1 MAELIHTFT
10 SGKMNKDLDERLVPN
25 GEYRDALNLELAS
38 SDSSQVGTFQ
48 NIKGN
53 LELRNKT
60 RNLKTNAYIQW
71 SNADYIT
78 ALTNPVCVGAKAD
91 ENSNDVYWFIA
102 SASTSVIAYYNSKTK
117 LTKPLLVDTQG
128 VLNFSENYLITGINV
143 IEGILIWTDNQTEPK
158 KIFIEDWT
166 NSTPNFVTHSQIY
179 GRNFIEDD
187 ITVIKKYP
195 LQPPVVNAY
204 SNRVEDPATGLPGA
218 NIDTQTFDSFYQTV
232 GGNIVP
238 LPAGSELFLEW
249 TSTIPPVYNYGDIL
263 LLTNADN
270 DALDIDAVI
279 RVEVT
284 GLAQGGPQLGAYVKV
299 LSVGVSPDGVT
310 ASDMTYD
317 VTLEQKPPFFEMKF
331 ARFGYRYKYKNNE
344 ISAFSPFS
352 NAVFIPGNFDY
363 SPSQG
368 YNLGMTNNVRQ
379 LGISDFVPNVSEYPD
394 VIAVDILYK
403 ATNNQ
408 NVYVVDTFTNEDPEW
423 DLNTFSIETEIIT
436 SVVNTNQILRP
447 FDNVPRKAKAQEI
460 TANRLLF
467 GNYTQNFNLLN
478 NDGSL
483 FQNNIQGFSVSVPV
497 GLPTVEDSSPVNI
510 EGKIVAPSVKSIRTY
525 QIGVAYMD
533 NYGRTTPVFTSK
545 EASIIVPKTQAP
557 SSTKLNVTLTGN
569 NNNATLIPYYEQ
581 GKQFPYFKYYV
592 KETSREYYNLAL
604 DRFYDAE
611 DGNLWLSFPSA
622 ERNKVDEETFLI
634 LKKEHDSSEPVVEQA
649 RYKIIAIEN
658 EAPTYLKETKIS
670 LGAMATDFTP
680 QAFPIEGASKLEV
693 EEEAFDAQFGAET
706 RTESSLLFR
715 VKSGGTA
722 SNYYKIGSFA
732 LNNVNSPNRVVV
744 NSSEAFGPDMNFTSN
759 IPYGPGFA
767 NEDLQLE
774 IVRVE
779 SINKAEFTGRFFV
792 KVFQDDLLRRKIAQA
807 SSTAVTS
814 YRRKALGY
822 LYNFHRAAAF
832 SGGSGNQHDG
842 FWKNEWRNSDGLGDA
857 QGNKQRLF
865 IDGIKTG
872 CSIPRGQGVY
882 TEDGARKIDISWTG
896 GFGIC
901 ESGPNDGIR
910 NSNPDLFNQLNSS
923 SSLFRFIDAG
933 NGIKDPISDRIYE
946 VYNSTG
952 PLTPG
957 SNKLGTT
964 YRCNCDSGSNR
975 GENSANQ
982 MAQWTLTFREAGT
995 TNGQLEW
1002 NPENYVDNW
1011 QFSEDPA
1018 DFANSYV
1025 GIEFLE
1031 VNEDDGSFSTANP
1044 AIFETEPKEAA
1055 ELDIYWEV
1063 PKVYKTSDYSGST
1076 ITHSLDFFNCY
1087 SFGNGVESDR
1097 IRDDFNQPVIENG
1110 VKASA
1115 TLDEPYNEEIRSS
1128 GVIFSQIFNSIS
1140 GVNNL
1145 NQFIQAESITKDLNP
1160 EYGSIQ
1166 KFHTRDT
1173 DLITL
1178 CENKSMKILAKKD
1191 ILFNADGSTNLTSN
1205 AAVLGQ
1211 TVPFQGEFGIATHPE
1226 SFAEFGFRM
1235 YYTDAT
1241 RGAVLRL
1248 SGDGLT
1254 DLSDYGM
1261 HSFFSDN
1268 LPINNKILGTWD
1280 PNKRNYNVTL
1290 NSLTPYWQQT
1300 LGVGEF
1306 DRLNKH
1312 PLCDQFVNS
1321 LPTTTTTVSYK
1332 EAINGFT
1339 SRKVYTPEAG
1349 AYLDNAYYTFKNGR
1363 IWEHGTN
1370 EKRNTFYNIGPDTP
1384 SLTQKSGNPYYES
1397 SFNTIF
1403 NENPAVI
1410 KGYKT
1415 LNYSGTK
1422 SKEYVYEVDATGKK
1436 YSFAQIQA
1444 QGLIPTS
1451 VSETKGWY
1459 VNSIVTDLQEGQVKD
1474 FLDKEG
1480 KYFNY
1485 IKGMP
1490 TFFTTNCD
1498 TNVDSSE
1505 FNVQGIGRATKI
1517 EAPGIS
1523 QYNVINSV
1531 DPDCSTSISPPVI
1544 YNQSFEVEEDAAGT
1558 FNIVQSNTCTSA
1570 ITFQLGTDS
1579 TTSGI
1584 LDDSTL
1590 PSSGGFTFTPD
1601 ADYNGSAGSFTVRAC
1616 CGDVCGN
1623 YAVMSIVV
1631 TPTPDSPYFSS
1642 DVPAGLNNLVEGD
1655 TWAYPNITLLDNDHL
1670 SSQLVI
1676 NSVVGMPSWMNQPV
1690 QITGSDQWEIPTS
1703 TVSGGAS
1710 NINFTMIVEDPDGN
1724 QGEQQVTGTVVDL
1737 PVPDTTRV
1745 FITTWRRTQYGV
1757 ITNIEP
1763 ESSAQDA
1770 KCLIDDF
1777 YEIQNQEYNLVSNG
1791 YGNSPVSFKFFG
1803 DGVDFLDGT
1812 GVVGTQMYDTST
1824 NAPITS
1830 GGAYLFASGAAEL
1843 NPQIGETGLDPT
1855 NPDTAP
1861 ASFFMMVLNSSG
1873 IVEEYVQ
1880 YNELVVC
1887 SDPCPMWPIDT
1898 GIGDG
1903 LAVQEGYTSTG
1914 YSVNF
1919 SQYANYTSAF
1929 CEAYNTMLAWEA
1941 DSRPP
1946 CVNNQ
1951 QPPCKEKGQ
1960 MTTRLYWYQ
1969 NTNVGGC
1976 DPNTVPN
1983 DITLNT
1989 ILFERGLFNPD
2000 INDYNYY
2007 PAVNRRFILGLLP
2020 YESQFWIDLG
2030 VGYGFGNYYLVETDS
2045 TGLCTTYERLD
2056 ETGWNNTQC
2065 L

>member
-38 SDSSQVGTFQ
+38 SDTSQVGTFQ

-53 LELRNKT
+53 LELRNKMY
-60 RNLKTNAYIQW
+60 NPKTKAYTQWLNAE
-71 SNADYIT
+71 YIT
-78 ALTNPVCVGAKAD
+78 ALSNPVCVGAKAD

-102 SASTSVIAYYNSKTK
+102 SANTSVIACYNSKTK
-117 LTKPLLVDTQG
+117 LTRPLLVDTQG
-128 VLNFSENYLITGINV
+128 VLNFSENYLITGINI

-158 KIFIEDWT
+158 KIFIKDWK

-195 LQPPVVNAY
+195 LQPPVTEAY
-204 SNRVEDPATGLPGA
+204 STMRANPDGSPGA
-218 NIDTQTFDSFYQTV
+218 NVDTITNASFYEEIEPGVIT
-232 GGNIVP
+232 P
-238 LPAGSELFLEW
+238 LQPGTENVILSWIGA
-249 TSTIPPVYNYGDIL
+249 IPPVYDYGDIL
-263 LLTNADN
+263 LLTSNDN
-270 DALDIDAVI
+270 DPLDPDTVI
-279 RVEVT
+279 RVQVT
-284 GLAQGGPQLGAYVKV
+284 GLVPGGVQTAAAVTI
-299 LSVGVSPDGVT
+299 LSVGENPGGATT
-310 ASDMTYD
+310 ALINYN
-317 VTLEQKPPFFEMKF
+317 VTLEQDPPFFEMKF

-352 NAVFIPGNFDY
+352 NPVFIPGEFDY
-363 SPSQG
+363 APDQG

-379 LGISDFVPNVSEYPD
+379 LTISDFVPSPTDYPD

-408 NVYVVDTFTNEDPEW
+408 NVYVVDTFTDEDPEW
-423 DLNTFSIETEIIT
+423 TAGEERNAGTSEAYFVGAFNIETEIIT

-447 FDNVPRKAKAQEI
+447 FDNVPRKALAQEI

-478 NDGSL
+478 NDGTI
-483 FQNNIQGFSVSVPV
+483 FQNNISVSAIHSRVSTDTAEYPLAV
-497 GLPTVEDSSPVNI
+497 SIDGNQ
-510 EGKIVAPSVKSIRTY
+510 VAESVKSIRTY
-525 QIGVAYMD
+525 QVGVAYMD

-545 EASIIVPKTQAP
+545 SASINILKEEAP
-557 SSTKLNVTLTGN
+557 SSSKLQVTLASNDN
-569 NNNATLIPYYEQ
+569 NDTLVPYYEQ
-581 GKQFPYFKYYV
+581 NKQFPYFKYYV

-622 ERNKVDEETFLI
+622 ERNKVDEDTFLI
-634 LKKEHDSSEPVVEQA
+634 LKKEHDNSAAVTQNA
-649 RYKIIAIEN
+649 RYKVIAIEN
-658 EAPTYLKETKIS
+658 EAPTYLKETKLS
-670 LGAMATDFTP
+670 MGAMGTPFT
-680 QAFPIEGASKLEV
+680 AVGFPIEGTNVATVDKTLFE
-693 EEEAFDAQFGAET
+693 AQFGADAAST
-706 RTESSLLFR
+706 SGLLMR
-715 VKSGGTA
+715 VKGGASVSAYYKISTFGVSGGTVTITTA
-722 SNYYKIGSFA
+722 E
-732 LNNVNSPNRVVV
+732 P
-744 NSSEAFGPDMNFTSN
+744 FGPDMNFTSTE
-759 IPYGPGFA
+759 PYGFPNAVVG
-767 NEDLQLE
+767 LQLE
-774 IVRVE
+774 LFRVE
-779 SINKAEFTGRFFV
+779 SLNKPEFTGRFFV
-792 KVFQDDLLRRKIAQA
+792 KVYKDDILQDKIASA
-807 SSTAVTS
+807 GADANVT
-814 YRRKALGY
+814 YIRKALGY
-822 LYNFHRAAAF
+822 LYNCEFNYDSEAF
-832 SGGSGNQHDG
+832 WTEGGRWGGGASQ
-842 FWKNEWRNSDGLGDA
+842 DA
-857 QGNKQRLF
+857 QNSRVRLF
-865 IDGIKTG
+865 IDRIICAGLSTRGTGITNNVGPGGTIQISSATG
-872 CSIPRGQGVY
+872 YGKYSSNTGINGDDAFANRPMLAQLD
-882 TEDGARKIDISWTG
+882 TAGA
-896 GFGIC
+896 
-901 ESGPNDGIR
+901 
-910 NSNPDLFNQLNSS
+910 
-923 SSLFRFIDAG
+923 LFRFIDAG
-933 NGIKDPISDRIYE
+933 NGISDPTGQVYQVTVTSKEMRYTYTNDSWNDRDAA
-946 VYNSTG
+946 T
-952 PLTPG
+952 
-957 SNKLGTT
+957 
-964 YRCNCDSGSNR
+964 
-975 GENSANQ
+975 NQ
-982 MAQWTLTFREAGT
+982 ITRWTLKFNALGSYQ
-995 TNGQLEW
+995 GIQW
-1002 NPENYVDNW
+1002 NPQEVLPLWAQSQNVT
-1011 QFSEDPA
+1011 QR
-1018 DFANSYV
+1018 YV
-1025 GIEFLE
+1025 GIEFIDPL
-1031 VNEDDGSFSTANP
+1031 DTQGSFTTNNP

-1055 ELDIYWEV
+1055 ELDIYWEI
-1063 PKVYKTSDYSGST
+1063 PKVYELSSAGA
-1076 ITHSLDFFNCY
+1076 THTLDFFNCY

-1097 IRDDFNQPVIENG
+1097 IRDDFNQPTIENG

-1178 CENKSMKILAKKD
+1178 CENKSLKILAKKD

-1300 LGVGEF
+1300 LGAGEF

-1339 SRKVYTPEAG
+1339 SRKVYIPEAG
-1349 AYLDNAYYTFKNGR
+1349 AYLDNAYYTFKSGR

-1384 SLTQKSGNPYYES
+1384 SSTQKSGNPYYES

-1422 SKEYVYEVDATGKK
+1422 SREYVYKVGASLQE
-1436 YSFAQIQA
+1436 YSLAQIQA
-1444 QGLIPTS
+1444 QRLIPTS
-1451 VSETKGWY
+1451 SGRTKGWY
-1459 VNSIVTDLQEGQVKD
+1459 VNSIVTDLQEGEIKEFVK
-1474 FLDKEG
+1474 KEG

-1505 FNVQGIGRATKI
+1505 FNVQGIGRATVVT
-1517 EAPGIS
+1517 APEIS
-1523 QYNVINSV
+1523 QYSV
-1531 DPDCSTSISPPVI
+1531 TNEIDPDCSIATLPPVL
-1544 YNQSFEVEEDAAGT
+1544 YNQNFEVEEDAVGT

-1570 ITFQLGTDS
+1570 ITFQVGTNS

-1584 LDDSTL
+1584 LGTPTL
-1590 PSSGGFTFTPD
+1590 PSSGSFTFTPD

-1616 CGDVCGN
+1616 CGDVCSN
-1623 YAVMSIVV
+1623 YAVMSIIV

-1642 DVPAGLNNLVEGD
+1642 DVPAGLNGLAEGD

-1670 SSQLVI
+1670 SSELTI
-1676 NSVVGMPSWMNQPV
+1676 LTVVGMPSWMAQPV
-1690 QITGSDQWEIPTS
+1690 QIAGSDQWEIPTS

-1710 NINFTMIVEDPDGN
+1710 TINFTMVVEDPDGN
-1724 QGEQQVTGTVVDL
+1724 QGEQQVTGAVVDL

-1745 FITTWRRTQYGV
+1745 FITTWRRLSTGD

-1777 YEIQNQEYNLVSNG
+1777 YEIQNQEYNLISNG

-1803 DGVDFLDGT
+1803 NGVNFQNGT

-1830 GGAYLFASGAAEL
+1830 GGAYLFASGQGEL

-1855 NPDTAP
+1855 NSDIAP

-1873 IVEEYVQ
+1873 IVAEYVQ
-1880 YNELVVC
+1880 YNELAVC
-1887 SDPCPMWPIDT
+1887 SDPCLMWPIDT
-1898 GIGDG
+1898 GSDDG
-1903 LAVQEGYTSTG
+1903 LAVQEGYTSEG

-1919 SQYANYTSAF
+1919 SQYANYTTAF
-1929 CEAYNTMLAWEA
+1929 CQAYTTMLNWEA
-1941 DSRPP
+1941 DTRPP

-1976 DPNTVPN
+1976 DPNTDPN

-2000 INDYNYY
+2000 INYYNYH
-2007 PAVNRRFILGLLP
+2007 PVVNRRFILGLLP
-2020 YESQFWIDLG
+2020 YESQFWVDLG

-2045 TGLCTTYERLD
+2045 TGLCTRYEKLTD
-2056 ETGWNNTQC
+2056 TNWDYTAC
-2065 L
+2065 P

>member
-53 LELRNKT
+53 LELRNKMY
-60 RNLKTNAYIQW
+60 NPKTKAYNQW
-71 SNADYIT
+71 LDAEYIT
-78 ALTNPVCVGAKAD
+78 ALANPVCVGAMAD
-91 ENSNDVYWFIA
+91 ENSDNIYWFIA
-102 SASTSVIAYYNSKTK
+102 SDSVSVIAYYNINTK
-117 LTKPLLVDTQG
+117 LTRPLLVDTEG
-128 VLNFSENYLITGINV
+128 ILNFSEDYLITGINV

-158 KIFIEDWT
+158 KIFVEDWVG
-166 NSTPNFVTHSQIY
+166 STPNFVTHSQIY

-204 SNRVEDPATGLPGA
+204 SNRVIDPATGLPGA
-218 NIDTQTFDSFYQTV
+218 NIDTQTTASFYTTI
-232 GGNIVP
+232 GGSVEP
-238 LPAGSELFLEW
+238 LAPGTELILNW
-249 TSTIPPVYNYGDIL
+249 TSNTLPVYNYGDIL
-263 LLTNADN
+263 LLTDADN
-270 DALDIDAVI
+270 DPLDIDAVI
-279 RVEVT
+279 RVEVF
-284 GLAQGGPQLGAYVKV
+284 GLAPNGQSSAYVSV
-299 LSVGVSPDGVT
+299 LSVGVSPDGATT
-310 ASDMTYD
+310 AAIAYD

-368 YNLGMTNNVRQ
+368 YNLGMTNNIRQ
-379 LGISDFVPNVSEYPD
+379 LGISDFVPNSTDYPD
-394 VIAVDILYK
+394 VVAVDILYK

-423 DLNTFSIETEIIT
+423 EEDSFLIETEIIT

-483 FQNNIQGFSVSVPV
+483 FQNNIQANLKSVRV
-497 GLPTVEDSSPVNI
+497 GLPTVEDGNAVNI

-545 EASIIVPKTQAP
+545 AASIIVPKTQA
-557 SSTKLNVTLTGN
+557 SMSTKLEVELTSN
-569 NNNATLIPYYEQ
+569 SLNPTLIPYYEQ

-604 DRFYDAE
+604 DRYYDAE

-634 LKKEHDSSEPVVEQA
+634 LKKEHDGSEPVAEQA

-670 LGAMATDFTP
+670 LGAMATEFTQ

-693 EEEAFDAQFGAET
+693 EKDAFDAQFGVET
-706 RTESSLLFR
+706 RTESSLLLR
-715 VKSGGTA
+715 VKAGGAA

-732 LNNVNSPNRVVV
+732 LNNVNTPDRVVI
-744 NSSEAFGPDMNFTSN
+744 NSAEIFGPDMNFTSEP
-759 IPYGPGFA
+759 PYGF
-767 NEDLQLE
+767 NSKNNDLQLE

-807 SSTAVTS
+807 NSSATAT

-832 SGGSGNQHDG
+832 PGAQGNQHDS
-842 FWKNEWRNSDGLGDA
+842 FWKNEWRNSDGEGDA

-882 TEDGARKIDISWTG
+882 TENNENKINISWTG
-896 GFGIC
+896 GYGLC
-901 ESGPNDGIR
+901 ENGPADGIR
-910 NSNPDLFNQLNSS
+910 GANPDLYNQLNSS
-923 SSLFRFIDAG
+923 SSFFRFIDAG
-933 NGIKDPISDRIYE
+933 NGIKDDIPDRIYE
-946 VYNSTG
+946 VYRSEEV
-952 PLTPG
+952 
-957 SNKLGTT
+957 LGTT
-964 YRCNCDSGSNR
+964 YRCNCDNGSNR

-982 MAQWTLTFREAGT
+982 MAQWTLTFRQLGT
-995 TNGQLEW
+995 TNGGLEW

-1018 DFANSYV
+1018 DFNNSYV
-1025 GIEFLE
+1025 GIEFVE
-1031 VNEDDGSFSTANP
+1031 IDADDGSFSTANP

-1063 PKVYKTSDYSGST
+1063 PKVYKTSEYTGQK
-1076 ITHSLDFFNCY
+1076 HLLDFFNCY

-1128 GVIFSQIFNSIS
+1128 GIIFSQIFNSIS
-1140 GVNNL
+1140 GTNNL

-1191 ILFNADGSTNLTSN
+1191 ALFNADGSTNLTSN
-1205 AAVLGQ
+1205 AEVLGQ
-1211 TVPFQGEFGIATHPE
+1211 TITFQGEFGISTNPE

-1248 SGDGLT
+1248 SGDGIT

-1268 LPINNKILGTWD
+1268 LPINNKIIGSFD
-1280 PNKRNYNVTL
+1280 VAKRNYNVTL
-1290 NSLTPYWQQT
+1290 ESLTPYWQQT

-1312 PLCDQFVNS
+1312 PECDQFVNS
-1321 LPTTTTTVSYK
+1321 LPTTATTVSYK

-1339 SRKVYTPEAG
+1339 SRKSYIPEA
-1349 AYLDNAYYTFKNGR
+1349 ATYLDDAYYTFKEGR
-1363 IWEHGTN
+1363 IWKHGVN
-1370 EKRNTFYNIGPDTP
+1370 ENRNTFYSIGPCEP
-1384 SLTQKSGNPYYES
+1384 SGIGPVCSPYNES

-1403 NENPAVI
+1403 NENPVVV

-1422 SKEYVYEVDATGKK
+1422 SKEYIYEVDATGKK

-1444 QGLIPTS
+1444 QGLTPTS

-1474 FLDKEG
+1474 FLNKEG

-1490 TFFTTNCD
+1490 TFFNSNCN

-1505 FNVQGIGRATKI
+1505 FNIQGIGRATTITGPVRTEFDVTNKI
-1517 EAPGIS
+1517 
-1523 QYNVINSV
+1523 
-1531 DPDCSTSISPPVI
+1531 DPDCSVTPTPPALVKQTFQAI
-1544 YNQSFEVEEDAAGT
+1544 ENTLFSGT
-1558 FNIVQSNTCTSA
+1558 IQQSNTCA
-1570 ITFQLGTDS
+1570 
-1579 TTSGI
+1579 SGI
-1584 LDDSTL
+1584 YFTLESNLLENPDGLTLDLSTGNFTYQPSADYQGSCGAFIVKAWCGGL
-1590 PSSGGFTFTPD
+1590 SSNPSS
-1601 ADYNGSAGSFTVRAC
+1601 
-1616 CGDVCGN
+1616 
-1623 YAVMSIVV
+1623 MSI
-1631 TPTPDSPYFSS
+1631 
-1642 DVPAGLNNLVEGD
+1642 L
-1655 TWAYPNITLLDNDHL
+1655 
-1670 SSQLVI
+1670 
-1676 NSVVGMPSWMNQPV
+1676 
-1690 QITGSDQWEIPTS
+1690 IP
-1703 TVSGGAS
+1703 
-1710 NINFTMIVEDPDGN
+1710 FT
-1724 QGEQQVTGTVVDL
+1724 
-1737 PVPDTTRV
+1737 
-1745 FITTWRRTQYGV
+1745 
-1757 ITNIEP
+1757 
-1763 ESSAQDA
+1763 
-1770 KCLIDDF
+1770 
-1777 YEIQNQEYNLVSNG
+1777 
-1791 YGNSPVSFKFFG
+1791 
-1803 DGVDFLDGT
+1803 
-1812 GVVGTQMYDTST
+1812 
-1824 NAPITS
+1824 
-1830 GGAYLFASGAAEL
+1830 
-1843 NPQIGETGLDPT
+1843 
-1855 NPDTAP
+1855 
-1861 ASFFMMVLNSSG
+1861 
-1873 IVEEYVQ
+1873 
-1880 YNELVVC
+1880 
-1887 SDPCPMWPIDT
+1887 
-1898 GIGDG
+1898 
-1903 LAVQEGYTSTG
+1903 
-1914 YSVNF
+1914 
-1919 SQYANYTSAF
+1919 
-1929 CEAYNTMLAWEA
+1929 
-1941 DSRPP
+1941 
-1946 CVNNQ
+1946 
-1951 QPPCKEKGQ
+1951 
-1960 MTTRLYWYQ
+1960 
-1969 NTNVGGC
+1969 
-1976 DPNTVPN
+1976 
-1983 DITLNT
+1983 
-1989 ILFERGLFNPD
+1989 
-2000 INDYNYY
+2000 
-2007 PAVNRRFILGLLP
+2007 
-2020 YESQFWIDLG
+2020 
-2030 VGYGFGNYYLVETDS
+2030 
-2045 TGLCTTYERLD
+2045 
-2056 ETGWNNTQC
+2056 
-2065 L
+2065 

>member
-53 LELRNKT
+53 LELRNKMY
-60 RNLKTNAYIQW
+60 NPKTNAYNQW
-71 SNADYIT
+71 LEAEYIT
-78 ALTNPVCVGAKAD
+78 ALDNPTCVGVMAD
-91 ENSNDVYWFIA
+91 ENSDNIYWFIA
-102 SASTSVIAYYNSKTK
+102 SDSISVIAYYNIKTK
-117 LTKPLLVDTQG
+117 LTRPLLVDTQG
-128 VLNFSENYLITGINV
+128 ILNFSDNYLITGINV

-158 KIFIEDWT
+158 KIFVDDWK

-195 LQPPVVNAY
+195 LQPPVVDAY
-204 SNRVEDPATGLPGA
+204 SNDIIGPDGLPGA
-218 NIDTQTFDSFYQTV
+218 NIDTQTSASFYQTV
-232 GGNIVP
+232 GSEVVP
-238 LPAGSELFLEW
+238 LPAGSELILNW
-249 TSTIPPVYNYGDIL
+249 TSDILPVYNFGDIL
-263 LLTNADN
+263 LLTNAAN
-270 DALDIDAVI
+270 DPLDIDAVI
-279 RVEVT
+279 RVEVF
-284 GLAQGGPQLGAYVKV
+284 GLAPSGQASAYVRV
-299 LSVGVSPDGVT
+299 LSVGTSEEGTTT
-310 ASDMTYD
+310 ANITYD
-317 VTLEQKPPFFEMKF
+317 VTLEQNPPFFEMKF

-352 NAVFIPGNFDY
+352 NAVFIPGDFDY

-368 YNLGMTNNVRQ
+368 YNLGMTNNVRE
-379 LGISDFVPNVSEYPD
+379 LSISDFVPNSVDYPD

-408 NVYVVDTFTNEDPEW
+408 NVYVVDTFTDEDPEW
-423 DLNTFSIETEIIT
+423 GENTFSIKTEIIT

-483 FQNNIQGFSVSVPV
+483 FQNNIQGSSRSVVV
-497 GLPTVEDSSPVNI
+497 GLPTLQDGNAVNI

-525 QIGVAYMD
+525 QIGIAYMD

-545 EASIIVPKTQAP
+545 AASIIVPKTQAP
-557 SSTKLNVTLTGN
+557 MSTKLEVELTGN
-569 NNNATLIPYYEQ
+569 SLNPTLIPYYEQ

-604 DRFYDAE
+604 DRYYDAE

-670 LGAMATDFTP
+670 LGAMATEFTQ

-693 EEEAFDAQFGAET
+693 EKDAFDAQFGVET
-706 RTESSLLFR
+706 RTQSSLLLR
-715 VKSGGTA
+715 VKAGGTA

-732 LNNVNSPNRVVV
+732 INNVNTPERVVI
-744 NSSEAFGPDMNFTSN
+744 NSAEIFGPDMNFTSEP
-759 IPYGPGFA
+759 PYGF
-767 NEDLQLE
+767 NSKNNDLQLE

-807 SSTAVTS
+807 NSSATAT

-822 LYNFHRAAAF
+822 LYNFHREAAF
-832 SGGSGNQHDG
+832 PGDTGNQHDS
-842 FWKNEWRNSDGLGDA
+842 FWKDQWRNGDGLGDA

-872 CSIPRGQGVY
+872 CSVPRGQGVY
-882 TEDGARKIDISWTG
+882 TENNENKINITWTG
-896 GFGIC
+896 GYGQC
-901 ESGPNDGIR
+901 QNGPDQGIR
-910 NSNPDLFNQLNSS
+910 ATNPDLFNQLNSS
-923 SSLFRFIDAG
+923 SSFFRFIDAG
-933 NGIKDPISDRIYE
+933 NGIEDPINDRVYE
-946 VYNSTG
+946 VYRSDEV
-952 PLTPG
+952 
-957 SNKLGTT
+957 LGTT
-964 YRCNCDSGSNR
+964 YRCNCDNGSDR

-982 MAQWTLTFREAGT
+982 IAQWTLSFREAGT
-995 TNGQLEW
+995 TNGGLQW
-1002 NPENYVDNW
+1002 NPLNYVDNW

-1018 DFANSYV
+1018 DFNNSYV
-1025 GIEFLE
+1025 GIEFVE
-1031 VNEDDGSFSTANP
+1031 VDEDDESFSTANP

-1063 PKVYKTSDYSGST
+1063 PKVYKTSEYNGEK
-1076 ITHSLDFFNCY
+1076 HLLDFFNCY

-1128 GVIFSQIFNSIS
+1128 GIIFSQIFNSIS
-1140 GVNNL
+1140 GTNNL

-1191 ILFNADGSTNLTSN
+1191 ALFNADGSTNLTSN
-1205 AAVLGQ
+1205 AEVLGQ
-1211 TVPFQGEFGIATHPE
+1211 TITFQGEFGIATNPE

-1248 SGDGLT
+1248 SGDGIT

-1268 LPINNKILGTWD
+1268 LPINNKIIGSFD
-1280 PNKRNYNVTL
+1280 VAKRNYNVTL
-1290 NSLTPYWQQT
+1290 ESLTPYWQQT

-1306 DRLNKH
+1306 DRLSKH
-1312 PLCDQFVNS
+1312 PGCDQFVNS
-1321 LPTTTTTVSYK
+1321 LPTTSTTVSYK
-1332 EAINGFT
+1332 EEINGFT
-1339 SRKVYTPEAG
+1339 SRKSYIPEA
-1349 AYLDNAYYTFKNGR
+1349 ATYLDDAYYTFKNGL
-1363 IWEHGTN
+1363 IWEHGVN
-1370 EKRNTFYNIGPDTP
+1370 ENRNTFYGVGPGASELIG
-1384 SLTQKSGNPYYES
+1384 PYYES

-1403 NENPAVI
+1403 NENPAMV

-1422 SKEYVYEVDATGKK
+1422 SKEYIYEVDASGKR

-1444 QGLIPTS
+1444 QGLTPTS

-1459 VNSIVTDLQEGQVKD
+1459 VNSIVTDLQEGQVKE

-1490 TFFTTNCD
+1490 TFFNSSCN

-1505 FNVQGIGRATKI
+1505 FNIQGIGRATTI
-1517 EAPGIS
+1517 AGPARTEFD
-1523 QYNVINSV
+1523 VINEI
-1531 DPDCSTSISPPVI
+1531 DPDCSVTPTPPTLLKA
-1544 YNQSFEVEEDAAGT
+1544 NFQAVENTLLSAT
-1558 FNIVQSNTCTSA
+1558 IQQSNTCA
-1570 ITFQLGTDS
+1570 
-1579 TTSGI
+1579 SGI
-1584 LDDSTL
+1584 YFTLESNLLENPSGLTLDLATGDFTYMPSTDYQGSCGAFIVKAWCGGL
-1590 PSSGGFTFTPD
+1590 SSEP
-1601 ADYNGSAGSFTVRAC
+1601 AS
-1616 CGDVCGN
+1616 
-1623 YAVMSIVV
+1623 MSI
-1631 TPTPDSPYFSS
+1631 T
-1642 DVPAGLNNLVEGD
+1642 
-1655 TWAYPNITLLDNDHL
+1655 I
-1670 SSQLVI
+1670 
-1676 NSVVGMPSWMNQPV
+1676 
-1690 QITGSDQWEIPTS
+1690 
-1703 TVSGGAS
+1703 
-1710 NINFTMIVEDPDGN
+1710 
-1724 QGEQQVTGTVVDL
+1724 
-1737 PVPDTTRV
+1737 
-1745 FITTWRRTQYGV
+1745 
-1757 ITNIEP
+1757 
-1763 ESSAQDA
+1763 
-1770 KCLIDDF
+1770 
-1777 YEIQNQEYNLVSNG
+1777 
-1791 YGNSPVSFKFFG
+1791 
-1803 DGVDFLDGT
+1803 
-1812 GVVGTQMYDTST
+1812 
-1824 NAPITS
+1824 PIT
-1830 GGAYLFASGAAEL
+1830 
-1843 NPQIGETGLDPT
+1843 
-1855 NPDTAP
+1855 
-1861 ASFFMMVLNSSG
+1861 
-1873 IVEEYVQ
+1873 
-1880 YNELVVC
+1880 
-1887 SDPCPMWPIDT
+1887 
-1898 GIGDG
+1898 
-1903 LAVQEGYTSTG
+1903 
-1914 YSVNF
+1914 
-1919 SQYANYTSAF
+1919 
-1929 CEAYNTMLAWEA
+1929 
-1941 DSRPP
+1941 
-1946 CVNNQ
+1946 
-1951 QPPCKEKGQ
+1951 
-1960 MTTRLYWYQ
+1960 
-1969 NTNVGGC
+1969 
-1976 DPNTVPN
+1976 
-1983 DITLNT
+1983 
-1989 ILFERGLFNPD
+1989 
-2000 INDYNYY
+2000 
-2007 PAVNRRFILGLLP
+2007 
-2020 YESQFWIDLG
+2020 
-2030 VGYGFGNYYLVETDS
+2030 
-2045 TGLCTTYERLD
+2045 
-2056 ETGWNNTQC
+2056 
-2065 L
+2065 

>member
-53 LELRNKT
+53 LELRNKMY
-60 RNLKTNAYIQW
+60 NPKTNAYNQW
-71 SNADYIT
+71 LEAEYIT
-78 ALTNPVCVGAKAD
+78 ALDNPTCVGVMAD
-91 ENSNDVYWFIA
+91 ENSDNIYWFIA
-102 SASTSVIAYYNSKTK
+102 SDSISVIAYYNIKTK

-128 VLNFSENYLITGINV
+128 ILNFSDNYLITGINV

-158 KIFIEDWT
+158 KIFVDDWT

-195 LQPPVVNAY
+195 LQPPVIAAY
-204 SNRVEDPATGLPGA
+204 SNKVIDPATGLPGA
-218 NIDTQTFDSFYQTV
+218 NIDTQTSASFYQTV
-232 GGNIVP
+232 GLDVAP
-238 LPAGSELFLEW
+238 LPAGSELILNW
-249 TSTIPPVYNYGDIL
+249 TSDTLPVYNFGDIL

-270 DALDIDAVI
+270 DPLDIDAVI
-279 RVEVT
+279 RVEVY
-284 GLAQGGPQLGAYVKV
+284 GLAAGGAQNAAAVRV
-299 LSVGVSPDGVT
+299 LSVGVSEEGVT
-310 ASDMTYD
+310 TANITYD
-317 VTLEQKPPFFEMKF
+317 VTLEQNPPFFEMKF

-352 NAVFIPGNFDY
+352 NAVFIPGDFDY

-368 YNLGMTNNVRQ
+368 YNLGMTNNIRQ
-379 LGISDFVPNVSEYPD
+379 LSISDFVPNSVDYPD

-408 NVYVVDTFTNEDPEW
+408 NVYVVDTFTDEDPEW
-423 DLNTFSIETEIIT
+423 AENAFSIETEIIT

-483 FQNNIQGFSVSVPV
+483 FQNNIQGSSRSVVV
-497 GLPTVEDSSPVNI
+497 GLTTPEDGNAVNI

-525 QIGVAYMD
+525 QIGIAYMD

-545 EASIIVPKTQAP
+545 AASIIVPKTQAP
-557 SSTKLNVTLTGN
+557 MSTKLEVELTGN
-569 NNNATLIPYYEQ
+569 GFNPTLIPYYEQ

-604 DRFYDAE
+604 DRYYDAE

-670 LGAMATDFTP
+670 LGAMATQFTQ

-693 EEEAFDAQFGAET
+693 EEEAFDAQFGVET
-706 RTESSLLFR
+706 RTESSLLLR
-715 VKSGGTA
+715 VKAGGTA
-722 SNYYKIGSFA
+722 SNYYKISSFA
-732 LNNVNSPNRVVV
+732 INNLNSPNRVVI
-744 NSSEAFGPDMNFTSN
+744 NSAEIFGPDMNFTSEP
-759 IPYGPGFA
+759 PYGF
-767 NEDLQLE
+767 NSRNNDLQLE

-807 SSTAVTS
+807 SSTATSS
-814 YRRKALGY
+814 YRRKALGF
-822 LYNFHRAAAF
+822 LYNFQ
-832 SGGSGNQHDG
+832 GGTYNSMS
-842 FWKNEWRNSDGLGDA
+842 FWKNSWRDSGTGDA
-857 QGNKQRLF
+857 QGARQRLF
-865 IDGIKTG
+865 IDGIRTG
-872 CSIPRGQGVY
+872 CSIPQGQGIY
-882 TEDGARKIDISWTG
+882 AENQQNKIDISFSG
-896 GFGIC
+896 GYGLC
-901 ESGPNDGIR
+901 ESGADNGIR
-910 NSNPDLFNQLNSS
+910 FSNPDLFNQLNSS

-933 NGIKDPISDRIYE
+933 NGIGDPIDDRIYE

-957 SNKLGTT
+957 QNKLGTT
-964 YRCNCDSGSNR
+964 YDCSGCQ
-975 GENSANQ
+975 GAAENQSNQ

-995 TNGQLEW
+995 ANGPFIW
-1002 NPENYVDNW
+1002 NPENYLTKW
-1011 QFSEDPA
+1011 QANDPNN
-1018 DFANSYV
+1018 FANSYV
-1025 GIEFLE
+1025 GIEFIE
-1031 VNEDDGSFSTANP
+1031 IDEDDGSFSTANP

-1063 PKVYKTSDYSGST
+1063 PKVYKTSEYNGEK
-1076 ITHSLDFFNCY
+1076 HLLDFFNCY

-1128 GVIFSQIFNSIS
+1128 GIIFSQIFNSIS
-1140 GVNNL
+1140 GTNNL

-1191 ILFNADGSTNLTSN
+1191 ALFNADGSTNLTSN
-1205 AAVLGQ
+1205 AQVLGQ
-1211 TVPFQGEFGIATHPE
+1211 TITFQGEFGIAKNPE

-1248 SGDGLT
+1248 SGDGIT

-1268 LPINNKILGTWD
+1268 LPINNKIIGSFD
-1280 PNKRNYNVTL
+1280 IAKRNYNVTL
-1290 NSLTPYWQQT
+1290 ESLTPYWQQT

-1312 PLCDQFVNS
+1312 PQCDQFVNS
-1321 LPTTTTTVSYK
+1321 LPTTSTTVSYK

-1339 SRKVYTPEAG
+1339 SRKSYIPEAA
-1349 AYLDNAYYTFKNGR
+1349 AYLDDAYYTFKNGL
-1363 IWEHGTN
+1363 IWKHGVN
-1370 EKRNTFYNIGPDTP
+1370 ENRNTFYNIGPCDP
-1384 SLTQKSGNPYYES
+1384 SGVGPVCSPYNES

-1403 NENPAVI
+1403 NENPAMV

-1422 SKEYVYEVDATGKK
+1422 SKEYIYEVDASGKR

-1444 QGLIPTS
+1444 QGLTPTS

-1459 VNSIVTDLQEGQVKD
+1459 VNSIVTDLQEGQVKE

-1490 TFFTTNCD
+1490 TFFNSSCN

-1505 FNVQGIGRATKI
+1505 FNIQGIGRATTITGPAKTEFDVTNEI
-1517 EAPGIS
+1517 
-1523 QYNVINSV
+1523 
-1531 DPDCSTSISPPVI
+1531 DPDCSVTPTPPVLVKQ
-1544 YNQSFEVEEDAAGT
+1544 NFQAVESTTFSGT
-1558 FNIVQSNTCTSA
+1558 IQQSNTCA
-1570 ITFQLGTDS
+1570 
-1579 TTSGI
+1579 SGI
-1584 LDDSTL
+1584 YFTL
-1590 PSSGGFTFTPD
+1590 E
-1601 ADYNGSAGSFTVRAC
+1601 
-1616 CGDVCGN
+1616 
-1623 YAVMSIVV
+1623 
-1631 TPTPDSPYFSS
+1631 
-1642 DVPAGLNNLVEGD
+1642 NNLLENPSGLTLDLATGD
-1655 TWAYPNITLLDNDHL
+1655 
-1670 SSQLVI
+1670 
-1676 NSVVGMPSWMNQPV
+1676 
-1690 QITGSDQWEIPTS
+1690 
-1703 TVSGGAS
+1703 
-1710 NINFTMIVEDPDGN
+1710 FT
-1724 QGEQQVTGTVVDL
+1724 
-1737 PVPDTTRV
+1737 
-1745 FITTWRRTQYGV
+1745 
-1757 ITNIEP
+1757 
-1763 ESSAQDA
+1763 
-1770 KCLIDDF
+1770 
-1777 YEIQNQEYNLVSNG
+1777 
-1791 YGNSPVSFKFFG
+1791 
-1803 DGVDFLDGT
+1803 
-1812 GVVGTQMYDTST
+1812 
-1824 NAPITS
+1824 
-1830 GGAYLFASGAAEL
+1830 
-1843 NPQIGETGLDPT
+1843 
-1855 NPDTAP
+1855 
-1861 ASFFMMVLNSSG
+1861 
-1873 IVEEYVQ
+1873 
-1880 YNELVVC
+1880 
-1887 SDPCPMWPIDT
+1887 
-1898 GIGDG
+1898 
-1903 LAVQEGYTSTG
+1903 YTPSTG
-1914 YSVNF
+1914 YQGNCGAFIVKAWCGGLS
-1919 SQYANYTSAF
+1919 SEPANMS
-1929 CEAYNTMLAWEA
+1929 
-1941 DSRPP
+1941 
-1946 CVNNQ
+1946 
-1951 QPPCKEKGQ
+1951 
-1960 MTTRLYWYQ
+1960 
-1969 NTNVGGC
+1969 
-1976 DPNTVPN
+1976 
-1983 DITLNT
+1983 ITIPIT
-1989 ILFERGLFNPD
+1989 
-2000 INDYNYY
+2000 
-2007 PAVNRRFILGLLP
+2007 
-2020 YESQFWIDLG
+2020 
-2030 VGYGFGNYYLVETDS
+2030 
-2045 TGLCTTYERLD
+2045 
-2056 ETGWNNTQC
+2056 
-2065 L
+2065 

>member
-53 LELRNKT
+53 LELRNKMY
-60 RNLKTNAYIQW
+60 NPKTEAYNQW
-71 SNADYIT
+71 LDAQYIT
-78 ALTNPVCVGAKAD
+78 ALDNPVCVGAMAD
-91 ENSNDVYWFIA
+91 ENSDNIYWFIA
-102 SASTSVIAYYNSKTK
+102 SDSVSVIAYYNINTK
-117 LTKPLLVDTQG
+117 LTRPLLVDTEG
-128 VLNFSENYLITGINV
+128 ILNFSEDYLITGINV

-158 KIFIEDWT
+158 KIFVDDWVG
-166 NSTPNFVTHSQIY
+166 STPDFVTHSQIY

-204 SNRVEDPATGLPGA
+204 SNRVIDPATELPGA
-218 NIDTQTFDSFYQTV
+218 NIDTQTTASFYTTI
-232 GGNIVP
+232 GGSVVP
-238 LPAGSELFLEW
+238 LAPGTELILNW
-249 TSTIPPVYNYGDIL
+249 TSNTLPVYSYGDIL
-263 LLTNADN
+263 LLTDAEN

-279 RVEVT
+279 RVEVF
-284 GLAQGGPQLGAYVKV
+284 GLAPNGQDSAYVSV

-310 ASDMTYD
+310 TNEIAYD

-368 YNLGMTNNVRQ
+368 YNLGMTNNIRQ
-379 LGISDFVPNVSEYPD
+379 LGISDFVPNSTDYPD
-394 VIAVDILYK
+394 VVAVDILYK

-423 DLNTFSIETEIIT
+423 EEDSFSIETEIIT

-483 FQNNIQGFSVSVPV
+483 FQNNIQANLKSVRV
-497 GLPTVEDSSPVNI
+497 GLPTADDANAVNI

-545 EASIIVPKTQAP
+545 AASIIVPKTQAP
-557 SSTKLNVTLTGN
+557 MSTKLEVELTGN
-569 NNNATLIPYYEQ
+569 SLNPTLIPYYEQ

-604 DRFYDAE
+604 DRYYDAE

-634 LKKEHDSSEPVVEQA
+634 LKKEHDNSDPVVEQA

-658 EAPTYLKETKIS
+658 EAPIYLKETKIS
-670 LGAMATDFTP
+670 LGAMATEFTP

-693 EEEAFDAQFGAET
+693 YKDAFEAQFGEET
-706 RTESSLLFR
+706 RTESSLMLR
-715 VKSGGTA
+715 VKSGGAA

-732 LNNVNSPNRVVV
+732 LNNVNTPQRVVI
-744 NSSEAFGPDMNFTSN
+744 NSSEAFGPDMNFTSVE
-759 IPYGPGFA
+759 PYGPGFA
-767 NEDLQLE
+767 NENLELE

-807 SSTAVTS
+807 DNSATAVYT
-814 YRRKALGY
+814 RKALGY
-822 LYNFHRAAAF
+822 LYNFERPGDVTGENF
-832 SGGSGNQHDG
+832 
-842 FWKNEWRNSDGLGDA
+842 WRNGWTDIDA
-857 QGNKQRLF
+857 QGADWRLF
-865 IDGIKTG
+865 IDRIKPFTTAF
-872 CSIPRGQGVY
+872 SPRKGQGVY
-882 TEDGARKIDISWTG
+882 IEDGDHKIDISWSG
-896 GFGIC
+896 GYGLC
-901 ESGPNDGIR
+901 ENGANNGIR
-910 NSNPDLFNQLNSS
+910 QANPDLFNQLESN
-923 SSLFRFIDAG
+923 SSLFKFIDAG
-933 NGIKDPISDRIYE
+933 NGIEDTNPSAIYE
-946 VYNSTG
+946 VFNSERQM
-952 PLTPG
+952 
-957 SNKLGTT
+957 GTT
-964 YRCNCDSGSNR
+964 WRNCSGGASE
-975 GENSANQ
+975 GENASNQ
-982 MAQWTLTFREAGT
+982 IARWTLSFRKVGT
-995 TNGQLEW
+995 TNDGFGW
-1002 NPENYVDNW
+1002 NPENEVANW
-1011 QFSEDPA
+1011 IENDPA
-1018 DFANSYV
+1018 DYANSYV
-1025 GIEFLE
+1025 GIEFLSP
-1031 VNEDDGSFSTANP
+1031 NEDDDSFSTANP

-1063 PKVYKTSDYSGST
+1063 PKVYKTSEYNGEK
-1076 ITHSLDFFNCY
+1076 HLLDFFNCY

-1128 GVIFSQIFNSIS
+1128 GIIFSQIFNSIA
-1140 GVNNL
+1140 GTNNL

-1191 ILFNADGSTNLTSN
+1191 ALFNADGSTNLTSN
-1205 AAVLGQ
+1205 AQVLGQ
-1211 TVPFQGEFGIATHPE
+1211 TITFQGEFGISTNPE

-1248 SGDGLT
+1248 SGDGIT

-1268 LPINNKILGTWD
+1268 LPINNKIIGSFD
-1280 PNKRNYNVTL
+1280 VAKRNYNVTL
-1290 NSLTPYWQQT
+1290 ESLTPYWQQT

-1312 PLCDQFVNS
+1312 PECDQFVNS

-1339 SRKVYTPEAG
+1339 SRKSYIPEA
-1349 AYLDNAYYTFKNGR
+1349 ATYLDDAYYTFKEGR
-1363 IWEHGTN
+1363 IWKHGVN
-1370 EKRNTFYNIGPDTP
+1370 ENRNTFYSIGPCDP
-1384 SLTQKSGNPYYES
+1384 SGIGPVCSPYNES

-1403 NENPAVI
+1403 NENPAVV

-1422 SKEYVYEVDATGKK
+1422 SKEYIYEVDATGKK

-1444 QGLIPTS
+1444 QGLTPIS

-1490 TFFTTNCD
+1490 TFFNSNCN

-1505 FNVQGIGRATKI
+1505 FNIQGIGRATTITGPVRTEFDVTNKI
-1517 EAPGIS
+1517 
-1523 QYNVINSV
+1523 
-1531 DPDCSTSISPPVI
+1531 DPDCSVTPTPPALVKQTFQAI
-1544 YNQSFEVEEDAAGT
+1544 ENTLFSGT
-1558 FNIVQSNTCTSA
+1558 IQQSNTCA
-1570 ITFQLGTDS
+1570 
-1579 TTSGI
+1579 SGI
-1584 LDDSTL
+1584 YFTLENNLLENPNGLTLDVSTGNFTYQPSADYQGNCGAFIVKAWCGGL
-1590 PSSGGFTFTPD
+1590 SSNPSS
-1601 ADYNGSAGSFTVRAC
+1601 
-1616 CGDVCGN
+1616 
-1623 YAVMSIVV
+1623 MSI
-1631 TPTPDSPYFSS
+1631 
-1642 DVPAGLNNLVEGD
+1642 L
-1655 TWAYPNITLLDNDHL
+1655 
-1670 SSQLVI
+1670 
-1676 NSVVGMPSWMNQPV
+1676 
-1690 QITGSDQWEIPTS
+1690 IP
-1703 TVSGGAS
+1703 
-1710 NINFTMIVEDPDGN
+1710 FT
-1724 QGEQQVTGTVVDL
+1724 
-1737 PVPDTTRV
+1737 
-1745 FITTWRRTQYGV
+1745 
-1757 ITNIEP
+1757 
-1763 ESSAQDA
+1763 
-1770 KCLIDDF
+1770 
-1777 YEIQNQEYNLVSNG
+1777 
-1791 YGNSPVSFKFFG
+1791 
-1803 DGVDFLDGT
+1803 
-1812 GVVGTQMYDTST
+1812 
-1824 NAPITS
+1824 
-1830 GGAYLFASGAAEL
+1830 
-1843 NPQIGETGLDPT
+1843 
-1855 NPDTAP
+1855 
-1861 ASFFMMVLNSSG
+1861 
-1873 IVEEYVQ
+1873 
-1880 YNELVVC
+1880 
-1887 SDPCPMWPIDT
+1887 
-1898 GIGDG
+1898 
-1903 LAVQEGYTSTG
+1903 
-1914 YSVNF
+1914 
-1919 SQYANYTSAF
+1919 
-1929 CEAYNTMLAWEA
+1929 
-1941 DSRPP
+1941 
-1946 CVNNQ
+1946 
-1951 QPPCKEKGQ
+1951 
-1960 MTTRLYWYQ
+1960 
-1969 NTNVGGC
+1969 
-1976 DPNTVPN
+1976 
-1983 DITLNT
+1983 
-1989 ILFERGLFNPD
+1989 
-2000 INDYNYY
+2000 
-2007 PAVNRRFILGLLP
+2007 
-2020 YESQFWIDLG
+2020 
-2030 VGYGFGNYYLVETDS
+2030 
-2045 TGLCTTYERLD
+2045 
-2056 ETGWNNTQC
+2056 
-2065 L
+2065 

>member
-38 SDSSQVGTFQ
+38 SDTSQVGTFQ

-53 LELRNKT
+53 LELRNKMY
-60 RNLKTNAYIQW
+60 NPKTNAYNQW
-71 SNADYIT
+71 SDVKYIT

-102 SASTSVIAYYNSKTK
+102 SANTSLIAYYNNKTK

-128 VLNFSENYLITGINV
+128 ILNFSENYLITGINV

-158 KIFIEDWT
+158 KIFIEDWK

-195 LQPPVVNAY
+195 LQPPVVSAY
-204 SNRVEDPATGLPGA
+204 SNRIIDPATGLPGA
-218 NIDTQTFDSFYQTV
+218 NIDTQTLASFYQTV
-232 GGNIVP
+232 GGSVQP
-238 LPAGSELFLEW
+238 LAAGSELILTW
-249 TSTIPPVYNYGDIL
+249 TSNTLPVYNFGDIL
-263 LLTNADN
+263 LLTSAVN

-279 RVEVT
+279 RVEVY
-284 GLAQGGPQLGAYVKV
+284 GLAPGGAQNAAAVRV
-299 LSVGVSPDGVT
+299 LSVGVSPEGVT
-310 ASDMTYD
+310 TAAITYD

-352 NAVFIPGNFDY
+352 NAVFIPSNFDY

-394 VIAVDILYK
+394 VVAVDILYK

-423 DLNTFSIETEIIT
+423 AENTFSIETEIIT

-467 GNYTQNFNLLN
+467 GNYTQNFNLKN

-483 FQNNIQGFSVSVPV
+483 FQNSIQGSLKSVAV
-497 GLPTVEDSSPVNI
+497 GLPTPEDGDAVNI

-533 NYGRTTPVFTSK
+533 HYGRTTPVFTSK
-545 EASIIVPKTQAP
+545 AASVIVPKTQA
-557 SSTKLNVTLTGN
+557 SMSTKLEVELTGN
-569 NNNATLIPYYEQ
+569 SLNPTLIPYYEQ

-604 DRFYDAE
+604 DRYYDAE

-634 LKKEHDSSEPVVEQA
+634 LKKEHDSSEPVAEQA

-670 LGAMATDFTP
+670 LGAMDTDFTP

-693 EEEAFDAQFGAET
+693 EKTEFDAQFGAET
-706 RTESSLLFR
+706 RTESSLMLR
-715 VKSGGTA
+715 VKAGAAA

-732 LNNVNSPNRVVV
+732 LNNVNSPERVVI
-744 NSSEAFGPDMNFTSN
+744 NSSEAFGPDMNFTS
-759 IPYGPGFA
+759 IPPYGPGFA
-767 NEDLQLE
+767 NADLQLE

-807 SSTAVTS
+807 DNSATAVYT
-814 YRRKALGY
+814 RKALGY
-822 LYNFHRAAAF
+822 LYNFERPGTTD
-832 SGGSGNQHDG
+832 SEN
-842 FWKNEWRNSDGLGDA
+842 FWKDDWRDVPDA
-857 QGNKQRLF
+857 QGESWRLF
-865 IDGIKTG
+865 IDRIKTFTTAF
-872 CSIPRGQGVY
+872 SPRKGQGVY
-882 TEDGARKIDISWTG
+882 IENGENKIDISWSG
-896 GFGIC
+896 GYGLC
-901 ESGPNDGIR
+901 ESNSNNGIR
-910 NSNPDLFNQLNSS
+910 AANPDLFDQLNSNT
-923 SSLFRFIDAG
+923 SLFKFINAG
-933 NGIKDPISDRIYE
+933 NGIEDTNPTAIYE
-946 VYNSTG
+946 VYS
-952 PLTPG
+952 
-957 SNKLGTT
+957 SERVLGTT
-964 YRCNCDSGSNR
+964 WRDCGGNGA
-975 GENSANQ
+975 GENNSNQ
-982 MAQWTLTFREAGT
+982 IARWTLSFRRAGASDD
-995 TNGQLEW
+995 GFGW
-1002 NPENYVDNW
+1002 NPQNEVANWVANDPTNYV
-1011 QFSEDPA
+1011 
-1018 DFANSYV
+1018 NSYV
-1025 GIEFLE
+1025 GIEF
-1031 VNEDDGSFSTANP
+1031 VAPNEDDGSFSTANP

-1063 PKVYKTSDYSGST
+1063 PKVYKTSEYNGEK
-1076 ITHSLDFFNCY
+1076 HLLDFFNCY

-1128 GVIFSQIFNSIS
+1128 GIIFSQIFNSIS

-1211 TVPFQGEFGIATHPE
+1211 TVPFQGEFGIATNPE

-1280 PNKRNYNVTL
+1280 PNKRNYNITL

-1300 LGVGEF
+1300 LGAGEF
-1306 DRLNKH
+1306 DRLNKD

-1339 SRKVYTPEAG
+1339 SRKVYIPEAG
-1349 AYLDNAYYTFKNGR
+1349 AYLDNAYYTFKGGR

-1370 EKRNTFYNIGPDTP
+1370 EKRNTFYNVGPDSIGTTP
-1384 SLTQKSGNPYYES
+1384 AYHYS
-1397 SFNTIF
+1397 SFTTIF
-1403 NENPAVI
+1403 NENPAVV

-1422 SKEYVYEVDATGKK
+1422 SREYIYRVGASLQEYSLAEV
-1436 YSFAQIQA
+1436 QA
-1444 QGLIPTS
+1444 QRLTPTS
-1451 VSETKGWY
+1451 SVRTKGWFAE
-1459 VNSIVTDLQEGQVKD
+1459 SIVTDLQEGKIKE
-1474 FLDKEG
+1474 FIEKEG

-1485 IKGMP
+1485 IKGLD
-1490 TFFTTNCD
+1490 TFFTTNCN

-1505 FNVQGIGRATKI
+1505 FNVQGIGRATVIAGPIQTEFQVTNKI
-1517 EAPGIS
+1517 
-1523 QYNVINSV
+1523 
-1531 DPDCSTSISPPVI
+1531 DPDCSTIPTAPVLI
-1544 YNQSFEVEEDAAGT
+1544 KQVFPGIENQTVSHT
-1558 FNIVQSNTCTSA
+1558 IQQSNTC
-1570 ITFQLGTDS
+1570 S
-1579 TTSGI
+1579 TGIYFTLENNLLENPSGLT
-1584 LDDSTL
+1584 LDLT
-1590 PSSGGFTFTPD
+1590 T
-1601 ADYNGSAGSFTVRAC
+1601 GSFTYTPTSGFQGN
-1616 CGDVCGN
+1616 CGAFVVKAWCGN
-1623 YAVMSIVV
+1623 
-1631 TPTPDSPYFSS
+1631 
-1642 DVPAGLNNLVEGD
+1642 
-1655 TWAYPNITLLDNDHL
+1655 L
-1670 SSQLVI
+1670 SS
-1676 NSVVGMPSWMNQPV
+1676 
-1690 QITGSDQWEIPTS
+1690 PT
-1703 TVSGGAS
+1703 A
-1710 NINFTMIVEDPDGN
+1710 TM
-1724 QGEQQVTGTVVDL
+1724 
-1737 PVPDTTRV
+1737 
-1745 FITTWRRTQYGV
+1745 
-1757 ITNIEP
+1757 
-1763 ESSAQDA
+1763 
-1770 KCLIDDF
+1770 
-1777 YEIQNQEYNLVSNG
+1777 
-1791 YGNSPVSFKFFG
+1791 
-1803 DGVDFLDGT
+1803 
-1812 GVVGTQMYDTST
+1812 
-1824 NAPITS
+1824 
-1830 GGAYLFASGAAEL
+1830 
-1843 NPQIGETGLDPT
+1843 
-1855 NPDTAP
+1855 
-1861 ASFFMMVLNSSG
+1861 G
-1873 IVEEYVQ
+1873 IVI
-1880 YNELVVC
+1880 
-1887 SDPCPMWPIDT
+1887 P
-1898 GIGDG
+1898 
-1903 LAVQEGYTSTG
+1903 YT
-1914 YSVNF
+1914 
-1919 SQYANYTSAF
+1919 
-1929 CEAYNTMLAWEA
+1929 
-1941 DSRPP
+1941 
-1946 CVNNQ
+1946 
-1951 QPPCKEKGQ
+1951 
-1960 MTTRLYWYQ
+1960 
-1969 NTNVGGC
+1969 
-1976 DPNTVPN
+1976 
-1983 DITLNT
+1983 
-1989 ILFERGLFNPD
+1989 
-2000 INDYNYY
+2000 
-2007 PAVNRRFILGLLP
+2007 
-2020 YESQFWIDLG
+2020 
-2030 VGYGFGNYYLVETDS
+2030 
-2045 TGLCTTYERLD
+2045 
-2056 ETGWNNTQC
+2056 
-2065 L
+2065 

>member
-38 SDSSQVGTFQ
+38 SDTSQVGTFQ

-60 RNLKTNAYIQW
+60 YNPKTNAYNQW
-71 SNADYIT
+71 LNADYIT
-78 ALTNPVCVGAKAD
+78 ALSNPVCVGAKAD

-102 SASTSVIAYYNSKTK
+102 SANTSVIAYYNSKTK
-117 LTKPLLVDTQG
+117 LTKPLIVDTQG
-128 VLNFSENYLITGINV
+128 ILNFSENYLITGINV

-158 KIFIEDWT
+158 KIFIEDWK

-179 GRNFIEDD
+179 SRNFIEDD

-195 LQPPVVNAY
+195 LQPPVTVAY
-204 SNRVEDPATGLPGA
+204 STRQANPDGSPGA
-218 NIDTQTFDSFYQTV
+218 NVDTQTLTSFVYQPP
-232 GGNIVP
+232 GS
-238 LPAGSELFLEW
+238 PAG
-249 TSTIPPVYNYGDIL
+249 TIAPMPPNYLGEFGSGVQLNWQSAEPPVYYIGNIL
-263 LLTNADN
+263 LLTNSEN
-270 DALDIDAVI
+270 DPLDVDAVV
-279 RVEVT
+279 RVEV
-284 GLAQGGPQLGAYVKV
+284 LGVGAGTALVEI
-299 LSVGVSPDGVT
+299 LSVGKGDEILT
-310 ASDMTYD
+310 TQEFLYD
-317 VTLEQKPPFFEMKF
+317 VTLEQDSPFFEMRF

-352 NAVFIPGNFDY
+352 NPVFIPGKFNY

-379 LGISDFVPNVSEYPD
+379 LTISDFVPSPIDYPD
-394 VIAVDILYK
+394 VVSVDILYK

-423 DLNTFSIETEIIT
+423 TAGEEKYPGTPEAYFVGAFNIETEIIT

-447 FDNVPRKAKAQEI
+447 FDNVPRKALAQEI

-478 NDGSL
+478 NDGSS
-483 FQNNIQGFSVSVPV
+483 FQTNITVGSTHRVISTEADEFGQPV
-497 GLPTVEDSSPVNI
+497 GINI
-510 EGKIVAPSVKSIRTY
+510 DGNQVANSVKSIRTY

-533 NYGRTTPVFTSK
+533 KYGRTTPVFTSK
-545 EASIIVPKTQAP
+545 EASYNLSKSEAA
-557 SSTKLNVTLTGN
+557 SANSLTVRLEGN
-569 NNNATLIPYYEQ
+569 DNNGTLIPYYEQ
-581 GKQFPYFKYYV
+581 NKQFPYFKYYV

-622 ERNKVDEETFLI
+622 ERNKVDEDTFLI
-634 LKKEHDSSEPVVEQA
+634 LKKGHDTFEPVVETA
-649 RYKIIAIEN
+649 RYKVIAIEN
-658 EAPTYLKETKIS
+658 EAPTYLKETRLSMGTMDAGGFDIA
-670 LGAMATDFTP
+670 G
-680 QAFPIEGASKLEV
+680 FPIENTNEV
-693 EEEAFDAQFGAET
+693 QVLTSVFNEQFGVEA
-706 RTESSLLFR
+706 RTLSGLLLR
-715 VKSGGTA
+715 VKVGTSV
-722 SNYYKIGSFA
+722 SNYYKISAFGIDGG
-732 LNNVNSPNRVVV
+732 NVKITTAEP
-744 NSSEAFGPDMNFTSN
+744 FGPDMNFTSTV
-759 IPYGPGFA
+759 PYGFA
-767 NEDLQLE
+767 NRVDGLQLE
-774 IVRVE
+774 LIKVE
-779 SINKAEFTGRFFV
+779 SQNKPEFTGRFFV
-792 KVFQDDLLRRKIAQA
+792 KVFQDDLIRREIAGA
-807 SSTAVTS
+807 NNVTQLN
-814 YRRKALGY
+814 YVRKALGELY
-822 LYNFHRAAAF
+822 EFEGEPGGTLYNSA
-832 SGGSGNQHDG
+832 G
-842 FWKNEWRNSDGLGDA
+842 FWKDGPGNFRWKQPDA
-857 QGNKQRLF
+857 QNAEQRLF
-865 IDGIKTG
+865 IDTIRTRGLSTTGKGLGTHGIMEVSYAGGLGNKRRTSG
-872 CSIPRGQGVY
+872 LY
-882 TEDGARKIDISWTG
+882 T
-896 GFGIC
+896 
-901 ESGPNDGIR
+901 R
-910 NSNPDLFNQLNSS
+910 NKPLYDQLMSDR
-923 SSLFRFIDAG
+923 SLFRFVDAG
-933 NGIKDPISDRIYE
+933 NGKKDPQGTVYE
-946 VYNSTG
+946 VYNSTANFSTCYNSSRR
-952 PLTPG
+952 LDNQITRFTLSFRVAG
-957 SNKLGTT
+957 SAWEGLQWDPRDEANGGIRTWAGA
-964 YRCNCDSGSNR
+964 D
-975 GENSANQ
+975 SAN
-982 MAQWTLTFREAGT
+982 AANYIGLEFVEEVTSDNSFT
-995 TNGQLEW
+995 TN
-1002 NPENYVDNW
+1002 
-1011 QFSEDPA
+1011 
-1018 DFANSYV
+1018 
-1025 GIEFLE
+1025 
-1031 VNEDDGSFSTANP
+1031 NP

-1063 PKVYKTSDYSGST
+1063 PKVYKTSEYTGQIHT
-1076 ITHSLDFFNCY
+1076 LDFFNCY

-1097 IRDDFNQPVIENG
+1097 IRDDFNQPTIENG

-1211 TVPFQGEFGIATHPE
+1211 TVPFQGEFGIAKNPE

-1280 PNKRNYNVTL
+1280 PNKRNYNITL

-1300 LGVGEF
+1300 LGAGEF
-1306 DRLNKH
+1306 DRLNKD

-1332 EAINGFT
+1332 EAVNGFT
-1339 SRKVYTPEAG
+1339 SRKVYIPEAG
-1349 AYLDNAYYTFKNGR
+1349 AYLDNAYYTFKSGR

-1384 SLTQKSGNPYYES
+1384 STTLKSGNPYYES

-1422 SKEYVYEVDATGKK
+1422 SKEYVYKVGTSLQE
-1436 YSFAQIQA
+1436 YSLAQIQA
-1444 QGLIPTS
+1444 QRLVPTS
-1451 VSETKGWY
+1451 SSRTKGWY
-1459 VNSIVTDLQEGQVKD
+1459 VNSILTDLQEGEIKEFVK
-1474 FLDKEG
+1474 KEG

-1523 QYNVINSV
+1523 RYNVINEV

-1544 YNQSFEVEEDAAGT
+1544 YNQNFEVVEDLAGT

-1579 TTSGI
+1579 TTSGV
-1584 LDDSTL
+1584 
-1590 PSSGGFTFTPD
+1590 FTFNTAGSFTFDPD
-1601 ADYNGSAGSFTVRAC
+1601 TDYNGSAGSFTVRAC
-1616 CGDVCGN
+1616 CGDVCSN
-1623 YAVMSIVV
+1623 YAVMSIIV
-1631 TPTPDSPYFSS
+1631 TPVPDNPYFSS
-1642 DVPAGLNNLVEGD
+1642 DVPALNSLVDGD
-1655 TWAYPNITLLDNDHL
+1655 TWSYPNITLLDNDHP
-1670 SSQLVI
+1670 SSQLFI
-1676 NSVVGMPSWMNQPV
+1676 NTVVGMPSWMAQPV
-1690 QITGSDQWEIPTS
+1690 QIAGSDQWEIPTS

-1710 NINFTMIVEDPDGN
+1710 TINFTMIVEDPDGN

-1745 FITTWRRTQYGV
+1745 FITTWRRTQYGA

-1777 YEIQNQEYNLVSNG
+1777 YEIQNQEYNLISNG

-1830 GGAYLFASGAAEL
+1830 GGAYLFASGAPEL
-1843 NPQIGETGLDPT
+1843 NPQMGETGLDPT
-1855 NPDTAP
+1855 NSDSAP
-1861 ASFFMMVLNSSG
+1861 ASFFMMVLDSSG
-1873 IVEEYVQ
+1873 IVVEYVQ
-1880 YNELVVC
+1880 YNQLAVC
-1887 SDPCPMWPIDT
+1887 SDPCLMWPIDT
-1898 GIGDG
+1898 GIGGDG
-1903 LAVQEGYTSTG
+1903 YRMEEGYTSEG
-1914 YSVNF
+1914 YSINL
-1919 SQYANYTSAF
+1919 SEYANYTTAF
-1929 CEAYNTMLAWEA
+1929 CQAYTTMLNWEA
-1941 DSRPP
+1941 NPNPP
-1946 CVNNQ
+1946 CTY
-1951 QPPCKEKGQ
+1951 PPIPNCKQRGT
-1960 MTTRLYWYQ
+1960 MSTRVFWYQ
-1969 NTNVGGC
+1969 NTC
-1976 DPNTVPN
+1976 DPNTSPFFP
-1983 DITLNT
+1983 TENT

-2000 INDYNYY
+2000 INYYNYH
-2007 PAVNRRFILGLLP
+2007 PLVNRRFILGPGLF
-2020 YESQFWIDLG
+2020 YSSDYWKDLG
-2030 VGYGFGNYYLVETDS
+2030 VGYGTGDHWLVETDS
-2045 TGLCTTYERLD
+2045 TGLCTRLEKLVTTNWD
-2056 ETGWNNTQC
+2056 YTAC
-2065 L
+2065 P

>member
-38 SDSSQVGTFQ
+38 SDTSQVGTFQ

-60 RNLKTNAYIQW
+60 YNPKKEAYNQW
-71 SNADYIT
+71 NDSSYIT
-78 ALTNPVCVGAKAD
+78 ALQSPVCVGAKAD

-102 SASTSVIAYYNSKTK
+102 SANTSVIAYYNSKTK

-128 VLNFSENYLITGINV
+128 ILNFSENYLITGINV

-158 KIFIEDWT
+158 KIFIDDWK
-166 NSTPNFVTHSQIY
+166 NSTPNFITHSQIY

-218 NIDTQTFDSFYQTV
+218 NIDTQTSASFYQTV
-232 GGNIVP
+232 GSNIVP
-238 LPAGSELFLEW
+238 LPPGSSLLLQWQSF
-249 TSTIPPVYNYGDIL
+249 IPPVYNYGDIL

-270 DALDIDAVI
+270 DALDIDAII

-284 GLAQGGPQLGAYVKV
+284 GLAAGGVQSAAYVKV

-310 ASDMTYD
+310 ASEMTYD

-352 NAVFIPGNFDY
+352 NPVFIPGNFDY

-379 LGISDFVPNVSEYPD
+379 LSISDFVPSPTDYPD

-408 NVYVVDTFTNEDPEW
+408 NVYVVDTFTNEDLEW
-423 DLNTFSIETEIIT
+423 GENTFSIETEIIT
-436 SVVNTNQILRP
+436 SVVSTNQILRP

-483 FQNNIQGFSVSVPV
+483 FQNNIQGFSESVVV
-497 GLPTVEDSSPVNI
+497 GLPTLQDPNAVNI
-510 EGKIVAPSVKSIRTY
+510 EGKTVAPSVKSIRTY
-525 QIGVAYMD
+525 QIGIAYMD

-569 NNNATLIPYYEQ
+569 DNNATLIPYYEQ

-670 LGAMATDFTP
+670 LGAMPTVFTP
-680 QAFPIEGASKLEV
+680 QAFPIEGASKLEIN
-693 EEEAFDAQFGAET
+693 EADFNAQFGVET
-706 RTESSLLFR
+706 RSQSSLLLK

-732 LNNVNSPNRVVV
+732 LRDDPSDGPQVVV
-744 NSSEAFGPDMNFTSN
+744 NSAETFGPDMNFTSEP
-759 IPYGPGFA
+759 PYGF
-767 NEDLQLE
+767 NTKNNDLQLE
-774 IVRVE
+774 IARVE

-792 KVFQDDLLRRKIAQA
+792 KVFQDDLLRRKIARA
-807 SSTAVTS
+807 SSTATTS

-822 LYNFHRAAAF
+822 LYNFHREARF
-832 SGGSGNQHDG
+832 SGGEYNQHDG
-842 FWKNEWRNSDGLGDA
+842 FWKNDWRNSGGLGDA

-872 CSIPRGQGVY
+872 CSIPRGRGVY
-882 TEDGARKIDISWTG
+882 TEDNAHKINISWTG
-896 GFGIC
+896 GYGLC
-901 ESGPNDGIR
+901 ESEPQDGIR
-910 NSNPDLFNQLNSS
+910 GSNPDLWNQLNSS

-933 NGIKDPISDRIYE
+933 NGIEDPVNDRIYE
-946 VYNSTG
+946 VYRSREIQ
-952 PLTPG
+952 
-957 SNKLGTT
+957 GTT
-964 YRCNCDSGSNR
+964 YRCNCDNGSNR
-975 GENSANQ
+975 GENGANQ
-982 MAQWTLTFREAGT
+982 MAQWTLSFREAGT
-995 TNGQLEW
+995 TNGGLEW

-1025 GIEFLE
+1025 GIEFIE
-1031 VNEDDGSFSTANP
+1031 VDEDDGSFSTANP

-1178 CENKSMKILAKKD
+1178 CENKSLKILAKKD

-1205 AAVLGQ
+1205 SAVLGQ
-1211 TVPFQGEFGIATHPE
+1211 TVPFQGEFGIATNPE
-1226 SFAEFGFRM
+1226 SFTEFGFRM

-1241 RGAVLRL
+1241 RGAVIRL
-1248 SGDGLT
+1248 SGDGIT

-1268 LPINNKILGTWD
+1268 LPINNKIIGTWD

-1300 LGVGEF
+1300 LGAGEF

-1339 SRKVYTPEAG
+1339 SRKVYIPEAG
-1349 AYLDNAYYTFKNGR
+1349 TYLDNAYYTFKSGR

-1370 EKRNTFYNIGPDTP
+1370 EKRNTFYNIGPDTL
-1384 SLTQKSGNPYYES
+1384 SLGQKSGNPYYES

-1422 SKEYVYEVDATGKK
+1422 SKEYVYKVGTSLQE
-1436 YSFAQIQA
+1436 YSLAQIQA
-1444 QGLIPTS
+1444 QHLVPTS
-1451 VSETKGWY
+1451 SGRTKGWY
-1459 VNSIVTDLQEGQVKD
+1459 VNSILTDLQEGEIKEFVK
-1474 FLDKEG
+1474 KEG

-1505 FNVQGIGRATKI
+1505 FNVQGIGRATNI
-1517 EAPGIS
+1517 EAPGVS
-1523 QYNVINSV
+1523 RYNVINSA

-1544 YNQSFEVEEDAAGT
+1544 YNQNFEVEEDEAGT

-1570 ITFQLGTDS
+1570 ITFQVGTNS
-1579 TTSGI
+1579 TTSGM
-1584 LDDSTL
+1584 LDQTTI
-1590 PSSGGFTFTPD
+1590 PSSGIFTFTPD

-1616 CGDVCGN
+1616 CGDVCSN
-1623 YAVMSIVV
+1623 YAVMSIIV
-1631 TPTPDSPYFSS
+1631 TPMPDSPYFSS
-1642 DVPAGLNNLVEGD
+1642 DVPAGLNNLVDGD

-1676 NSVVGMPSWMNQPV
+1676 NTVVGLPSWMNPPV

-1710 NINFTMIVEDPDGN
+1710 TIDFTMIVEDPDGN
-1724 QGEQQVTGTVVDL
+1724 TGEQQVTGTVVDL
-1737 PVPDTTRV
+1737 PVPDTTSV
-1745 FITTWRRTQYGV
+1745 FITTWRRGGFGD

-1777 YEIQNQEYNLVSNG
+1777 YEIQNQEYQLISNG
-1791 YGNSPVSFKFFG
+1791 YLNSPVSFKFFG
-1803 DGVDFLDGT
+1803 NGVNFQNGT

-1830 GGAYLFASGAAEL
+1830 GGAYLFASGQGEMTGP
-1843 NPQIGETGLDPT
+1843 NSGETGLDPT

-1861 ASFFMMVLNSSG
+1861 SSFFMMVLDSSG
-1873 IVEEYVQ
+1873 IVVEYVQ
-1880 YNELVVC
+1880 YNQLAACE
-1887 SDPCPMWPIDT
+1887 DPCLYWPIDS
-1898 GIGDG
+1898 GGDDG
-1903 LAVQEGYTSTG
+1903 FPMTEGYTSEG
-1914 YSVNF
+1914 YVVNL
-1919 SQYANYTSAF
+1919 SEYDNYTSAF
-1929 CEAYNTMLAWEA
+1929 CEAYTTMLSWEN

-1960 MTTRLYWYQ
+1960 MRTRVYWYQ
-1969 NTNVGGC
+1969 NSC
-1976 DPNTVPN
+1976 DPNTDQYFP
-1983 DITLNT
+1983 TLNT
-1989 ILFERGLFNPD
+1989 ILFERGTFNPD
-2000 INDYNYY
+2000 IMDYNYH
-2007 PAVNRRFILGLLP
+2007 PLVNRRFIIGILP

-2030 VGYGFGNYYLVETDS
+2030 VGYGSSQYYLVETDS
-2045 TGLCTTYERLD
+2045 TGLCTRLDLLD
-2056 ETGWNNTQC
+2056 ETGWNNAQC

>member
-38 SDSSQVGTFQ
+38 SDTSQVGTFQ

-53 LELRNKT
+53 LELRNKMY
-60 RNLKTNAYIQW
+60 NPKTNAYNQW

-128 VLNFSENYLITGINV
+128 ILNFSENYLITGINV

-179 GRNFIEDD
+179 GRNFKEED

-195 LQPPVVNAY
+195 LQPPVIAAY
-204 SNRVEDPATGLPGA
+204 SNRVIDPATGLPGA
-218 NIDTQTFDSFYQTV
+218 NIDTQTSASFYQTA
-232 GGNIVP
+232 GGSIVP
-238 LPAGSELFLEW
+238 LPAGSELLLEW
-249 TSTIPPVYNYGDIL
+249 ASTTLPVYNYGDIL
-263 LLTNADN
+263 LLTNAVN
-270 DALDIDAVI
+270 DPLDIDAVI

-284 GLAQGGPQLGAYVKV
+284 GLSSGGSQELAYVRV
-299 LSVGVSPDGVT
+299 LSVGFSPEGAT
-310 ASDMTYD
+310 LLPITYD

-352 NAVFIPGNFDY
+352 NPVFIPGNFDY

-379 LGISDFVPNVSEYPD
+379 LSISDFVPSLTDYPD

-423 DLNTFSIETEIIT
+423 GLNAFSIETEIIT

-447 FDNVPRKAKAQEI
+447 FDNVPRRAKAQEI

-569 NNNATLIPYYEQ
+569 NNDATLIPYYEQ

-634 LKKEHDSSEPVVEQA
+634 LKKEHDSSGPVVEQA

-670 LGAMATDFTP
+670 LGAMDTDFTP

-693 EEEAFDAQFGAET
+693 FEEFFDAQFGAET
-706 RTESSLLFR
+706 RTESSLMLR
-715 VKSGGTA
+715 VKAGASA

-732 LNNVNSPNRVVV
+732 LNNVTSPNRVVI
-744 NSSEAFGPDMNFTSN
+744 NSSEAFGPDMNFTS
-759 IPYGPGFA
+759 IPPYGPGFA
-767 NEDLQLE
+767 NADLQLE

-807 SSTAVTS
+807 SNSATAVYT
-814 YRRKALGY
+814 RKALGY
-822 LYNFHRAAAF
+822 LYNFERPGTTD
-832 SGGSGNQHDG
+832 SEG
-842 FWKNEWRNSDGLGDA
+842 FWRNDWGDADA
-857 QGNKQRLF
+857 QGAPWRLF
-865 IDGIKTG
+865 IDRIKTFTTAF
-872 CSIPRGQGVY
+872 SPRKGQGVY
-882 TEDGARKIDISWTG
+882 AENDEHKIDISWSD
-896 GFGIC
+896 GFGLC
-901 ESGPNDGIR
+901 ESGPNNGIR
-910 NSNPDLFNQLNSS
+910 QANPDLFNQLQSNT
-923 SSLFRFIDAG
+923 SLFRFINAG
-933 NGIKDPISDRIYE
+933 NGIEDIDPTAIYE
-946 VYNSTG
+946 VYNSE
-952 PLTPG
+952 LV
-957 SNKLGTT
+957 LGTT
-964 YRCNCDSGSNR
+964 WRNCGGGASG
-975 GENSANQ
+975 GENSSNQ
-982 MAQWTLTFREAGT
+982 IARWTLSFRRAGT
-995 TNGQLEW
+995 SNGGFNW
-1002 NPENYVDNW
+1002 NPQNEVANWVANDPTNYV
-1011 QFSEDPA
+1011 
-1018 DFANSYV
+1018 NSYV
-1025 GIEFLE
+1025 GIEFLAP
-1031 VNEDDGSFSTANP
+1031 NEDDGSFSTANP

-1300 LGVGEF
+1300 LGAGKF

-1339 SRKVYTPEAG
+1339 SRKVYIPEAG
-1349 AYLDNAYYTFKNGR
+1349 AYLDNAYYTFKSGR

-1384 SLTQKSGNPYYES
+1384 SSTQKSGNPYYES

-1422 SKEYVYEVDATGKK
+1422 SKEYVYKVGASLQE
-1436 YSFAQIQA
+1436 YSLAQIQA
-1444 QGLIPTS
+1444 QRLIPTS
-1451 VSETKGWY
+1451 SGRTKGWY
-1459 VNSIVTDLQEGQVKD
+1459 VNSILTDLQEGEIKEFVE
-1474 FLDKEG
+1474 KEG

-1505 FNVQGIGRATKI
+1505 FNVQGIGRATVVA
-1517 EAPGIS
+1517 APEIS
-1523 QYNVINSV
+1523 QYSVTNEIN
-1531 DPDCSTSISPPVI
+1531 PDCSIATLPPVLYKQTFI
-1544 YNQSFEVEEDAAGT
+1544 GLEDTLGS
-1558 FNIVQSNTCTSA
+1558 FNIAQSNSCSTP
-1570 ITFQLGTDS
+1570 ITFTLITDA
-1579 TTSGI
+1579 TTAGVLN
-1584 LDDSTL
+1584 LD
-1590 PSSGGFTFTPD
+1590 PAVPF
-1601 ADYNGSAGSFTVRAC
+1601 NGSFTFMPDLNFYGFAGKFTVVAC
-1616 CGDVCGN
+1616 CGDVCSDPAEMTILIEEVAENPYFTTSHPPITGLTDGDVWGYN
-1623 YAVMSIVV
+1623 PIGIDDPDHTPQQLSIVN
-1631 TPTPDSPYFSS
+1631 PT
-1642 DVPAGLNNLVEGD
+1642 AI
-1655 TWAYPNITLLDNDHL
+1655 PNF
-1670 SSQLVI
+1670 
-1676 NSVVGMPSWMNQPV
+1676 PSWMSPPEELLDG
-1690 QITGSDQWEIPTS
+1690 TGNWYIPDS
-1703 TVSGGAS
+1703 IVSGGAS
-1710 NINFTMIVEDPDGN
+1710 NIDFTMTVIDPDGN
-1724 QGEQQVTGTVVDL
+1724 TGTQRIQGDTIIDALLDLEFLVTTRGPQSSRTYTNPTTQQETEMTATAYSTHGCNRGTYKLLGNTSLVGRVYVGNAYETRDFNYSTGTFEGDQLYDTYTVDSNGNASSITGDVESSTSIPSAVAQGVTNTLLIDCSVTGVTCQKYITATDNFVYYLDPEPNATALSGL
-1737 PVPDTTRV
+1737 PKDR
-1745 FITTWRRTQYGV
+1745 
-1757 ITNIEP
+1757 
-1763 ESSAQDA
+1763 
-1770 KCLIDDF
+1770 
-1777 YEIQNQEYNLVSNG
+1777 YNLVTITPAIAQQIIDQSSGPN
-1791 YGNSPVSFKFFG
+1791 PEIVSFGIAVDTYEANGVLNTHGEGVYLQVFK
-1803 DGVDFLDGT
+1803 DGVE
-1812 GVVGTQMYDTST
+1812 
-1824 NAPITS
+1824 I
-1830 GGAYLFASGAAEL
+1830 
-1843 NPQIGETGLDPT
+1843 
-1855 NPDTAP
+1855 
-1861 ASFFMMVLNSSG
+1861 
-1873 IVEEYVQ
+1873 
-1880 YNELVVC
+1880 
-1887 SDPCPMWPIDT
+1887 
-1898 GIGDG
+1898 
-1903 LAVQEGYTSTG
+1903 
-1914 YSVNF
+1914 YS
-1919 SQYANYTSAF
+1919 QA
-1929 CEAYNTMLAWEA
+1929 
-1941 DSRPP
+1941 
-1946 CVNNQ
+1946 Q
-1951 QPPCKEKGQ
+1951 
-1960 MTTRLYWYQ
+1960 
-1969 NTNVGGC
+1969 
-1976 DPNTVPN
+1976 PN
-1983 DITLNT
+1983 DSAVT
-1989 ILFERGLFNPD
+1989 INVLTGE
-2000 INDYNYY
+2000 
-2007 PAVNRRFILGLLP
+2007 IL
-2020 YESQFWIDLG
+2020 
-2030 VGYGFGNYYLVETDS
+2030 
-2045 TGLCTTYERLD
+2045 
-2056 ETGWNNTQC
+2056 
-2065 L
+2065 

>member
-38 SDSSQVGTFQ
+38 SDTSQVGTFQ

-53 LELRNKT
+53 LELRNKMY
-60 RNLKTNAYIQW
+60 NPKTNAYNQW
-71 SNADYIT
+71 LNADYIT
-78 ALTNPVCVGAKAD
+78 ALDTPVCVGAKAD

-102 SASTSVIAYYNSKTK
+102 SANTSVIAYYNSKTK
-117 LTKPLLVDTQG
+117 LTEPLLVDTQG
-128 VLNFSENYLITGINV
+128 ILNFSENYLITGINV

-158 KIFIEDWT
+158 KIFIEDWK
-166 NSTPNFVTHSQIY
+166 NSTLNFVTHSQIY
-179 GRNFIEDD
+179 SRNFIEDD

-195 LQPPVVNAY
+195 LQPPVIAAY
-204 SNRVEDPATGLPGA
+204 SNRVIDPATGLPGA
-218 NIDTQTFDSFYQTV
+218 NIDTQTSASFYQTV
-232 GGNIVP
+232 AGNIVP
-238 LPAGSELFLEW
+238 LPAGSELLLEW
-249 TSTIPPVYNYGDIL
+249 SSITLPVYNYGDIL
-263 LLTNADN
+263 LLTNASN
-270 DALDIDAVI
+270 DPLDIDAVI

-284 GLAQGGPQLGAYVKV
+284 GLSSGGSQNLAYVSV
-299 LSVGVSPDGVT
+299 LSVGFSPEGAT
-310 ASDMTYD
+310 LLPITYD

-352 NAVFIPGNFDY
+352 NPVFIPGNFDY

-379 LGISDFVPNVSEYPD
+379 LSVSDFVPSSADYPD

-478 NDGSL
+478 SDGSL
-483 FQNNIQGFSVSVPV
+483 FQNNLQGFSTSVAV
-497 GLPTVEDSSPVNI
+497 GLPTLEDSDAVNI

-525 QIGVAYMD
+525 QIGIAYMD

-545 EASIIVPKTQAP
+545 AASIIVPKTQAP
-557 SSTKLNVTLTGN
+557 QSTKLNVNLTGN
-569 NNNATLIPYYEQ
+569 DFNATLIPYYEQ

-670 LGAMATDFTP
+670 LGSMLTEFT
-680 QAFPIEGASKLEV
+680 QAGFPIQGAIKVEV
-693 EEEAFDAQFGAET
+693 DDAEFDAQFGAET
-706 RTESSLLFR
+706 RTESNLMLR
-715 VKSGGTA
+715 VKSGASA
-722 SNYYKIGSFA
+722 SNYYKISSFNLRDLGS
-732 LNNVNSPNRVVV
+732 NNYNVVIIA
-744 NSSEAFGPDMNFTSN
+744 SEPFGPDMNFTSTE
-759 IPYGPGFA
+759 PYGYALRNSG
-767 NEDLQLE
+767 LQLE
-774 IVRVE
+774 LVRVE
-779 SINKAEFTGRFFV
+779 SINKPEFTGRFFV
-792 KVFQDDLLRRKIAQA
+792 KVFQDDLLRRKIASA
-807 SSTAVTS
+807 SNDAAAS
-814 YRRKALGY
+814 YIRRALGY
-822 LYNFHRAAAF
+822 LYKFVDEDR
-832 SGGSGNQHDG
+832 GTEG
-842 FWKNEWRNSDGLGDA
+842 FWKGQWRDSNPDA
-857 QGNKQRLF
+857 QGNRQRLF
-865 IDGIKTG
+865 ISGLNTH
-872 CSIPRGQGVY
+872 CSLDTGQGIY
-882 TEDGARKIDISWTG
+882 NDGGAHKIDIAWAG
-896 GFGIC
+896 GYGNC
-901 ESGPNDGIR
+901 GQGPQYGIR
-910 NSNPDLFNQLNSS
+910 RFYPDLWTQLNSS
-923 SSLFRFIDAG
+923 SSLFRFVNAG
-933 NGIKDPISDRIYE
+933 NGITDIDETRIYQ
-946 VYNSTG
+946 VYNSSG
-952 PLTPG
+952 PLNG
-957 SNKLGTT
+957 GGNKLSTT
-964 YRCNCDSGSNR
+964 YDCRVGGCGDADGP
-975 GENSANQ
+975 GNSANQ
-982 MAQWTLTFREAGT
+982 IAMWSLSFRELGT
-995 TNGQLEW
+995 TNGGIQW
-1002 NPENYVDNW
+1002 NPISNVTQW
-1011 QFSEDPA
+1011 QANDPNN
-1018 DFANSYV
+1018 FANSYV
-1025 GIEFLE
+1025 GIEFIELSG
-1031 VNEDDGSFSTANP
+1031 DDDSFSTANP

-1300 LGVGEF
+1300 LGAGEF
-1306 DRLNKH
+1306 DRLNKD

-1339 SRKVYTPEAG
+1339 SRKVYIPEAG
-1349 AYLDNAYYTFKNGR
+1349 AYLDNAYYTFKSGR

-1384 SLTQKSGNPYYES
+1384 SSTQKSGNPYYES

-1422 SKEYVYEVDATGKK
+1422 SREYVYKVGASLQE
-1436 YSFAQIQA
+1436 YSLAQIQA
-1444 QGLIPTS
+1444 QRLVPTS
-1451 VSETKGWY
+1451 SGRTKGWY
-1459 VNSIVTDLQEGQVKD
+1459 VNSILTDLQEGEIKEFVK
-1474 FLDKEG
+1474 KEG

-1505 FNVQGIGRATKI
+1505 FNVQGIGRATVVT
-1517 EAPGIS
+1517 APEIS
-1523 QYNVINSV
+1523 QYSV
-1531 DPDCSTSISPPVI
+1531 TNEIDPDCSIATLPPVLYKQTFI
-1544 YNQSFEVEEDAAGT
+1544 GLEDTLGS
-1558 FNIVQSNTCTSA
+1558 FNIAQSNSCSTP
-1570 ITFQLGTDS
+1570 ITFTLITDA
-1579 TTSGI
+1579 TTAGVLN
-1584 LDDSTL
+1584 LD
-1590 PSSGGFTFTPD
+1590 PD
-1601 ADYNGSAGSFTVRAC
+1601 VPFNGSFTFMPDLNFYGFAGKFTVVAC
-1616 CGDVCGN
+1616 CGDVCSDP
-1623 YAVMSIVV
+1623 AEMTILIEEVAE
-1631 TPTPDSPYFSS
+1631 SPYFTTSHPPITGLTDG
-1642 DVPAGLNNLVEGD
+1642 DVWGYNPIGIDDPDHTPQQLSIVNPTAI
-1655 TWAYPNITLLDNDHL
+1655 PNF
-1670 SSQLVI
+1670 
-1676 NSVVGMPSWMNQPV
+1676 PSWMSPPEELLDG
-1690 QITGSDQWEIPTS
+1690 TGNWYIPDS
-1703 TVSGGAS
+1703 IVSGGAS
-1710 NINFTMIVEDPDGN
+1710 NIDFTMIVEDPDGN
-1724 QGEQQVTGTVVDL
+1724 TGTQRIQGDTIIDALVSLEFLITSRAVQVDRDYEDPTTGL
-1737 PVPDTTRV
+1737 VTALAASESTYHNCNRGTYLIKGNAVNIGRAYVGNGFGVTYSSFIELFDTYTLDSQSRPNSPTGDVEGTVP
-1745 FITTWRRTQYGV
+1745 IPSAISQGV
-1757 ITNIEP
+1757 TSTLL
-1763 ESSAQDA
+1763 SSTAPFQKYISAADA
-1770 KCLIDDF
+1770 FGGL
-1777 YEIQNQEYNLVSNG
+1777 ERYNLLSI
-1791 YGNSPVSFKFFG
+1791 
-1803 DGVDFLDGT
+1803 D
-1812 GVVGTQMYDTST
+1812 
-1824 NAPITS
+1824 
-1830 GGAYLFASGAAEL
+1830 AAL
-1843 NPQIGETGLDPT
+1843 AQNIID
-1855 NPDTAP
+1855 
-1861 ASFFMMVLNSSG
+1861 NSSG
-1873 IVEEYVQ
+1873 PNPEIVTFG
-1880 YNELVVC
+1880 LVPDVWRMDDTKPEGF
-1887 SDPCPMWPIDT
+1887 SDEIHNDAVLLQIFKNGVEIYSQRESNLAALVINILT
-1898 GIGDG
+1898 GEII
-1903 LAVQEGYTSTG
+1903 
-1914 YSVNF
+1914 
-1919 SQYANYTSAF
+1919 
-1929 CEAYNTMLAWEA
+1929 
-1941 DSRPP
+1941 P
-1946 CVNNQ
+1946 
-1951 QPPCKEKGQ
+1951 
-1960 MTTRLYWYQ
+1960 
-1969 NTNVGGC
+1969 
-1976 DPNTVPN
+1976 
-1983 DITLNT
+1983 
-1989 ILFERGLFNPD
+1989 
-2000 INDYNYY
+2000 
-2007 PAVNRRFILGLLP
+2007 
-2020 YESQFWIDLG
+2020 
-2030 VGYGFGNYYLVETDS
+2030 
-2045 TGLCTTYERLD
+2045 
-2056 ETGWNNTQC
+2056 
-2065 L
+2065 